1 VNKPSV
7 IIVVVVLWITALAA
21 YLVLNRY
28 QARYDK
34 DEGVTMIFDRWTGKV
49 QAMQV
54 NGKNGPPK
62 EPDQPYP
69 QKNDAKNSV
78 KEKEPRSMPEL
89 EGTIQNKEP

>member
-7 IIVVVVLWITALAA
+7 IIVVVILWITALAA
-21 YLVLNRY
+21 YLILNRY
-28 QARYDK
+28 QVRYDQG
-34 DEGVTMIFDRWTGKV
+34 EGVAIILDMWNGKV

-54 NGKNGPPK
+54 NGGNA
-62 EPDQPYP
+62 P

-89 EGTIQNKEP
+89 EGTIQNKKP

>member
-7 IIVVVVLWITALAA
+7 IIVAVILWITALAA

-28 QARYDK
+28 QVRYDK
-34 DEGVTMIFDRWTGKV
+34 DERVTMILDKWTGKV
-49 QAMQV
+49 QALQG
-54 NGKNGPPK
+54 NGKNDALK

-78 KEKEPRSMPEL
+78 NEKEPRSMPEL
-89 EGTIQNKEP
+89 EGSIQNKEP